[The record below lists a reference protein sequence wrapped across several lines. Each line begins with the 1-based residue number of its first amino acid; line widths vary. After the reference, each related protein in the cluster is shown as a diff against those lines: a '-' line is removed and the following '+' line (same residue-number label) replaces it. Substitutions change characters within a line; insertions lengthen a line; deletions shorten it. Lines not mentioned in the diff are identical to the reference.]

1 MLKCGVGAT
10 GARTRLLATRQPDPD
25 IGDRC
30 PLRTFSTDIADNSYP
45 VLNHAIRAAFVATG
59 EGKQEMLHKIL
70 DQPELGLPCSRV
82 RPVA

>member
-1 MLKCGVGAT
+1 
-10 GARTRLLATRQPDPD
+10 
-25 IGDRC
+25 
-30 PLRTFSTDIADNSYP
+30 